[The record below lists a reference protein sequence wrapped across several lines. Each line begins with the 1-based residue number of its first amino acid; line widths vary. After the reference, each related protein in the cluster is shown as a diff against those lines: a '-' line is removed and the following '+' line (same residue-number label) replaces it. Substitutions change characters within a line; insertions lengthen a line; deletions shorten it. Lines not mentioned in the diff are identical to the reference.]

1 MNVLVIDI
9 GGTSVKILASRQ
21 TGPRKYPSGPTMTP
35 AEMVSRAKE
44 LADEWKYDVVT
55 IGYPGLIHRGRV
67 VAEPHNLAPEW
78 VGFDFEAAFGCP
90 VKLINDAAMQALG
103 SYKGGTMLFLGL
115 GTGLGSA
122 LVVEGN
128 VVPMELAH
136 LSYKEETYED
146 YLGHRGLKRY
156 GKEKWES
163 HVRFGVARL
172 IAALHPDDV
181 VIGGGNV
188 KNLKELPPGCRAG
201 DNANAFIGGFRLWEE
216 EGGRQGSPQKTGGAG
231 RGRRERS

>member
-1 MNVLVIDI
+1 VKVLVIDI
-9 GGTSVKILASRQ
+9 GGTSVKILASGQ
-21 TGPRKYPSGPTMTP
+21 TEPRRFPSGPTMTP
-35 AEMVSRAKE
+35 AQMVSRVKK
-44 LADEWKYDVVT
+44 LADEWKYDVVS
-55 IGYPGLIHRGRV
+55 IGYPGMIHRGRMV
-67 VAEPHNLAPEW
+67 SEPYNLGPNW

-103 SYKGGTMLFLGL
+103 TYKGGTMLFFGL

-122 LVVEGN
+122 LVVDGK

-146 YLGHRGLKRY
+146 YLGLRGLKRY

-163 HVRFGVARL
+163 YVRFGVARL
-172 IAALHPDDV
+172 IAVLHPDDV

-201 DNANAFIGGFRLWEE
+201 DNANAFIGGFLLWEE
-216 EGGRQGSPQKTGGAG
+216 EGGGQGSLDKSEGLP
-231 RGRRERS
+231 